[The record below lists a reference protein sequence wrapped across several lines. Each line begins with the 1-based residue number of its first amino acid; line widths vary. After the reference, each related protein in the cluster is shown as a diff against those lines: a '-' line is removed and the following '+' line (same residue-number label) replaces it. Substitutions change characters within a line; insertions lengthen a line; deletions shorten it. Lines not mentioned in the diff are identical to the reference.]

1 MEDIKNE
8 NIPQLALKSKSQLHY
23 GIDFSHKISELRV
36 FIYGLRGVS
45 NNKNNK
51 IKKYSWV
58 QKFLKI

>member
-8 NIPQLALKSKSQLHY
+8 NIPQLTLKSKSQLHY

-51 IKKYSWV
+51 NNKIKKYS
-58 QKFLKI
+58 